1 MQHDPVMAV
10 AVDLTG
16 PFAADGSM
24 AVAVVGDT
32 EAVGDTD
39 DVVVVPLAEIAVVAV
54 LARRSSSVR

>member
-39 DVVVVPLAEIAVVAV
+39 DVVVVLLEIAVVAV

>member
-1 MQHDPVMAV
+1 MAV

-24 AVAVVGDT
+24 AVAVVGD
-32 EAVGDTD
+32 
-39 DVVVVPLAEIAVVAV
+39 VVVVPLAEIAVVAV

>member
-1 MQHDPVMAV
+1 MAV

-54 LARRSSSVR
+54 LARRSTSVR